1 MLQGEHSAVLMT
13 FIKLLFVINIFVL
26 SIFEWVLYTGFIVFC
41 YILAYT
47 TGQLPE
53 WLSLGS
59 KEEKKTGKHL
69 SFGAVFVAILVTL
82 DNMVK

>member
-1 MLQGEHSAVLMT
+1 M
-13 FIKLLFVINIFVL
+13 VI
-26 SIFEWVLYTGFIVFC
+26 YC

-69 SFGAVFVAILVTL
+69 FDFGAVLLLF
-82 DNMVK
+82 